1 VPIRVDHD
9 KRRREIIEALCR
21 ITVRGGLSAASFR
34 EVAAEAGVSVRL
46 VQYYFGTKAELL
58 HAANRHVAERAAA
71 RIMRRIAALG
81 TDAEP
86 REVVHAVV
94 NTFLPSDKRSR
105 EAMLLFFAFYT
116 AQMTDPSLARAE
128 ASKVPQGL
136 AGLIADQIRRAQSS
150 GDAPVDLDV
159 EREAAILTA
168 AIPGL
173 ASGVLVNY
181 ITAGEAAAILDY
193 AVDRLFSRHST
204 TAVRARKTTDARSR
218 TPSRH

>member
-1 VPIRVDHD
+1 MPKRVDHD
-9 KRRREIIEALCR
+9 ERRREIIEALCR

-34 EVAAEAGVSVRL
+34 EVASEAGVSVRL

-58 HAANRHVAERAAA
+58 HAAHRHVAERAAV
-71 RIMRRIAALG
+71 RMTRRLVALG
-81 TDAEP
+81 IDAEP
-86 REVVHAVV
+86 REAVHAVV
-94 NTFLPSDKRSR
+94 NSFLPSDRQSR

-136 AGLIADQIRRAQSS
+136 AGLIAEQINRAQAR
-150 GDAPVDLDV
+150 GDAPVDLDA

-168 AIPGL
+168 AIPSL

-181 ITAGEAAAILDY
+181 LTASEAAAILDY
-193 AVDRLFSRHST
+193 AVDRLFLT
-204 TAVRARKTTDARSR
+204 PATATAEKNGTTTDTR
-218 TPSRH
+218 TRPSRR